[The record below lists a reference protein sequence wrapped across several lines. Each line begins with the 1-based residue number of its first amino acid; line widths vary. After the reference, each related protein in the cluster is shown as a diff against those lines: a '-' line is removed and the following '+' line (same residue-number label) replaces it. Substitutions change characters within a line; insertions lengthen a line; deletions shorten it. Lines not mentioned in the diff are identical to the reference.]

1 MLLVI
6 HFLYP
11 EFLYGLFALSIPII
25 LHFFSFK
32 KYKKIYFSNFNFLAS
47 LQQQKKNSSRLKNLL
62 LLLLRLTVLAAIV
75 IAFANPY
82 FVPRTVSAGNS
93 GEKPQV
99 VIYLDNS
106 FSMSNTGSKGTLL
119 EEAKKQIF
127 DILNTYPDGISF
139 TLLTNDPLQSVNKTK
154 EEIQSVTGIVKTTSR
169 NKKLSDLFKEAGEIG
184 AGKRTTFFLL
194 SDFQT
199 RNCDFQSISSDSLI
213 EPIFLL
219 LEPENRNNLYIKEVS
234 FDPAFHKKNQNDKIS
249 IHLVNSSPKDFN
261 NVPVS
266 LTVNDK
272 KKSIS
277 KVNLPAGSEQSVE
290 ISYLNTENG
299 FYKGWVE
306 ITDFPLIFDN
316 TFYFSYK
323 IDDKINILCIEQDKH
338 CPYFGKLFSDT
349 SSYSITYVNI
359 NQTANTDFQKYNLI
373 ILDRISNT
381 WTGLESALE
390 NYVIEGGNLLL
401 LPGTE
406 ISANILNQFLQ
417 KVHAPQFGKAD
428 SNTVIAHLE
437 SEAFLFK
444 DAFEKQDKNT
454 AFPSVNLFYPLQ
466 ITANSEKL
474 LTDKKGNTL
483 FSAHTYGSGNIY
495 TSAFSFEPENSD
507 LVFHPLFVPLL
518 VNMAYNVNSNLK
530 NSWTIHS
537 NERIVI
543 NGKYMPDNTPLKI
556 TGQDSQLE
564 FIPEIRKDISGN
576 LILQNTE
583 NLGNAGLY
591 EVIAGNRIIDVL
603 ACNYDRAE
611 SQLQFCNLQ
620 ELQKQF
626 PKARVENIKTTQF
639 DRNSEIVKEIVSED
653 NNKYLARWFL
663 LLAVFAL
670 LAEQWVW
677 RRKLQ

>member
-82 FVPRTVSAGNS
+82 SATRTVSAGNN

-106 FSMSNTGSKGTLL
+106 FSMSNTGSKGILL

-127 DILNTYPDGISF
+127 DILNTYPPGISF

-154 EEIQSVTGIVKTTSR
+154 EEIQTVTGIVKTTSR
-169 NKKLSDLFKEAGEIG
+169 NKKLSDLFKEAGEIS

-199 RNCDFQSISSDSLI
+199 RNCDFQSISPDSLI
-213 EPIFLL
+213 EPVFLL

-234 FDPAFHKKNQNDKIS
+234 FDQAFHKKNQNDKIS

-266 LTVNDK
+266 LTINDK

-277 KVNLPAGSEQSVE
+277 KVNLPAGSERSVE

-299 FYKGWVE
+299 FYKGCVE

-323 IDDKINILCIEQDKH
+323 IDDKINVLCIEQDKH

-349 SSYSITYVNI
+349 SSYSISYVNI
-359 NQTANTDFQKYNLI
+359 NQTANIDFQKYNLI
-373 ILDRISNT
+373 ILDRLSTT

-390 NYVIEGGNLLL
+390 NYVIAGGNLLF

-406 ISANILNQFLQ
+406 ISANTLNQLLQ
-417 KVHAPQFGKAD
+417 KIHAPQFGKAD
-428 SNTVIAHLE
+428 SNTVITHLE

-454 AFPSVNLFYPLQ
+454 TLPSVNLFYPLQ

-483 FSAHTYGSGNIY
+483 FSAYTYGSGNIY

-518 VNMAYNVNSNLK
+518 VNMAYNINSNLK

-537 NERIVI
+537 DERIVI
-543 NGKYMPDNTPLKI
+543 NGKNLPDNTPLKI
-556 TGQDSQLE
+556 TGQHSQLE

-583 NLGNAGLY
+583 NLENAGLY

-603 ACNYDRAE
+603 ACNFDRTE
-611 SQLQFCNLQ
+611 SQLHFCNLQ

-653 NNKYLARWFL
+653 NNKYLTRWFL
-663 LLAVFAL
+663 LLAVIAL
-670 LAEQWVW
+670 LAEQWIW